1 MARPDEMHTMK
12 KTLSLV
18 TLLAAG
24 ATQAAG
30 FQIDTHSAR
39 STGMGNAAT
48 AVLDDSSAIYSNAA
62 NILGVKKLD
71 ITLGDTGILPSLK
84 FTPTGGTAQGQKL
97 TLSPPPHVFVV
108 YRPFEKAAFGLGA
121 YTPYGARSR
130 WMDDFVGRFK
140 GRESSLAAYY
150 INPTFAYQLHENF
163 RLGVGVDV
171 VRTTVE
177 LKRALNFVESEGGIH
192 LGGAAWGV
200 GFNAGLQAVLLPG
213 ELTAGLHYRSAVSTT
228 FKGKADFQNIPTEF
242 QSRLVDQRVEADVKF
257 PATLS
262 LGLAAT
268 PMEKLTVA
276 MDIQIVDW
284 ASFQALT
291 IEFPEHPEL
300 NNPVAKQWVAKAK
313 YHLGAEYG
321 MTPQLQLRAGFVVDL
336 SPSPAETLTPDLP
349 DADRYKFAVG
359 AGYAL
364 GNLRADLAYQLV
376 LLADTESKAPGIGGT
391 YSGSAHVLGV
401 TLGYSL

>member
-1 MARPDEMHTMK
+1 MK

-48 AVLDDSSAIYSNAA
+48 AALSDSSAIYSNAA
-62 NILGVKKLD
+62 NILGVKTLD
-71 ITLGDTGILPSLK
+71 ITLGDTGILPMLE

-130 WMDDFVGRFK
+130 WEDDFVGRFK

-150 INPTFAYQLHENF
+150 INPTFAYQVHEAI
-163 RLGVGVDV
+163 RLGVGVNV
-171 VRTTVE
+171 VRSTVE
-177 LKRALNFVESEGGIH
+177 LKRALNFLESEGAIH
-192 LGGAAWGV
+192 LGGGAWGV
-200 GFNAGLQAVLLPG
+200 GFNAGLQAELLPG
-213 ELTAGLHYRSAVSTT
+213 ELSVGVHYRSAVSTT
-228 FKGKADFQNIPTEF
+228 FKGSADFQNVPLELER
-242 QSRLVDQRVEADVKF
+242 RLIDQPVEADVKF

-262 LGLAAT
+262 LGLAVT
-268 PMEKLTVA
+268 PLERLTLA
-276 MDIQIVDW
+276 LDIQLVDW

-291 IEFPEHPEL
+291 IEFPENPSL
-300 NNPVAKQWVAKAK
+300 NNPVAKKWVAKAK
-313 YHLGAEYG
+313 YHVGAEYG
-321 MTPQLQLRAGFVVDL
+321 LTPDLQLRAGFVADL

-349 DADRYKFAVG
+349 DADRYKFSIG

-364 GNLRADLAYQLV
+364 GRLRADAAYQLV
-376 LLADTESKAPGIGGT
+376 LLADTESLAPGMDGT

-401 TLGYSL
+401 TLGYSM

>member
-1 MARPDEMHTMK
+1 MK

-48 AVLDDSSAIYSNAA
+48 AILDDSSAIYSNAA

-71 ITLGDTGILPSLK
+71 ITVGDTGILPFMK
-84 FTPTGGTAQGQKL
+84 FTPTDGEAQGQKM

-121 YTPYGARSR
+121 YTAFGARSR
-130 WMDDFVGRFK
+130 WEDDFVGRFK

-150 INPTFAYQLHENF
+150 INPTFAYQLHEYF
-163 RLGVGVDV
+163 RVGVGVDV

-177 LKRALNFVESEGGIH
+177 LKRAMNFVESEGAVH
-192 LGGAAWGV
+192 LGGSAWGV
-200 GFNAGLQAVLLPG
+200 GYNVGFQAVVMPG
-213 ELTAGLHYRSAVSTT
+213 ELTVGLHYRSAVSTT
-228 FKGKADFQNIPTEF
+228 YEGNADFQNIPEAF
-242 QSRLVDQRVEADVKF
+242 QARLLDQRVEADVQF
-257 PATLS
+257 PRTLS
-262 LGLAAT
+262 LGLAAV

-276 MDIQIVDW
+276 FDIQMVDW
-284 ASFQALT
+284 ASMKELT
-291 IEFPEHPEL
+291 IEFPGNPSL
-300 NNPVAKQWVAKAK
+300 NNPVEKRWVAKAK
-313 YHLGAEYG
+313 FHLGAEY
-321 MTPQLQLRAGFVVDL
+321 TLNPQLQLRGGIVADL
-336 SPSPAETLTPDLP
+336 SPSPEETLTPDLP
-349 DADRYKFAVG
+349 DADRYKLSLG
-359 AGYAL
+359 AGYSF
-364 GNLRADLAYQLV
+364 GNLRADAAYQFV
-376 LLADTESKAPGIGGT
+376 LLASTDSKGAGMDGT
-391 YSGSAHVLGV
+391 YSGTAHVLGV

>member
-1 MARPDEMHTMK
+1 MK

-39 STGMGNAAT
+39 STGMGNAST
-48 AVLDDSSAIYSNAA
+48 AALDDSSAIYSNAA

-71 ITLGDTGILPSLK
+71 ITVGDTGILPFLE
-84 FTPTGGTAQGQKL
+84 FTPTGGAAQGQKL

-130 WMDDFVGRFK
+130 WEDGFVGRFK

-150 INPTFAYQLHENF
+150 INPTFAYQVHESI
-163 RLGVGVDV
+163 RLGVGVDI
-171 VRTTVE
+171 VRSTVE
-177 LKRALNFVESEGGIH
+177 LKRSLNFIQSEGAIH
-192 LGGAAWGV
+192 LGGGAWGV
-200 GFNAGLQAVLLPG
+200 GFNAGLQAVLLPD
-213 ELTAGLHYRSAVSTT
+213 ELTLGVHYRSAVSTT
-228 FKGKADFQNIPTEF
+228 FKGSADFQNIPAEF
-242 QSRLVDQRVEADVKF
+242 ERRLVDQDVKADVKF
-257 PATLS
+257 PATLA
-262 LGLAAT
+262 LGLAFT
-268 PMEKLTVA
+268 PMERLTVA
-276 MDIQIVDW
+276 MDVQLVDW
-284 ASFQALT
+284 ASFQSLT
-291 IEFPEHPEL
+291 IQFPENPEL

-321 MTPQLQLRAGFVVDL
+321 LTQAVQLRAGFVVDL

-349 DADRYKFAVG
+349 DADRYKFSLG
-359 AGYAL
+359 AGYTL
-364 GNLRADLAYQLV
+364 GRLRADAAYQLV
-376 LLADTESKAPGIGGT
+376 ILADTESVAPGMDGT

-401 TLGYSL
+401 TLGYSM

>member
-1 MARPDEMHTMK
+1 MK

-24 ATQAAG
+24 ASQAAG
-30 FQIDTHSAR
+30 FQIDTQSAR
-39 STGMGNAAT
+39 ATGMGNAST
-48 AVLDDSSAIYSNAA
+48 AMLDDSSAIYSNAA

-71 ITLGDTGILPSLK
+71 ITIGDTGILPSIE
-84 FTPTGGTAQGQKL
+84 FTPTGGTAQGQKM

-130 WMDDFVGRFK
+130 WVDGFVGRFK
-140 GRESSLAAYY
+140 GRESSLASYY
-150 INPTFAYQLHENF
+150 INPTFAYQVHENI

-171 VRTTVE
+171 VRSTVE
-177 LKRALNFVESEGGIH
+177 LKRSLNFIQSEGAVH
-192 LGGAAWGV
+192 LGGGAWGV
-200 GFNAGLQAVLLPG
+200 GFNAGLQAEVLPDD
-213 ELTAGLHYRSAVSTT
+213 ELTVGVHYRSAVATT
-228 FKGKADFQNIPTEF
+228 FKGSADFQNVPLEF
-242 QSRLVDQRVEADVKF
+242 QNRLVDQDVEADVKF

-262 LGLAAT
+262 LGLAGK
-268 PMEKLTVA
+268 PMENLTLA
-276 MDIQIVDW
+276 LDIQLVDW
-284 ASFQALT
+284 ASFQELT
-291 IEFPEHPEL
+291 IQFPGNPAL
-300 NNPVAKQWVAKAK
+300 NNPVAKKWVAKAK

-321 MTPQLQLRAGFVVDL
+321 LSPELQLRAGLVADL

-349 DADRYKFAVG
+349 DADRYKFTVG

-364 GNLRADLAYQLV
+364 GKLRADAAYQFV
-376 LLADTESKAPGIGGT
+376 LLAETESEAPGIEGT
-391 YSGSAHVLGV
+391 YSGTAHVFGV

>member
-1 MARPDEMHTMK
+1 MK

-30 FQIDTHSAR
+30 FQIDTQSAR
-39 STGMGNAAT
+39 STGMGNAST
-48 AVLDDSSAIYSNAA
+48 AALDDSSAIYSNAA

-71 ITLGDTGILPSLK
+71 ITVGDTGILPFIE
-84 FTPTGGTAQGQKL
+84 FTPTDGAAQGQKM

-130 WMDDFVGRFK
+130 WEDDFVGRFK

-150 INPTFAYQLHENF
+150 INPTFAYQLHEYF

-177 LKRALNFVESEGGIH
+177 LKRSINFVESEGGVH

-200 GFNAGLQAVLLPG
+200 GFNAGFQAVLLPG
-213 ELTAGLHYRSAVSTT
+213 ELTAGVHYRSAVST
-228 FKGKADFQNIPTEF
+228 KYEGLADFQNIPQQF
-242 QSRLVDQRVEADVKF
+242 QARMLDQRVEADVKF

-268 PMEKLTVA
+268 PMENLTLAFDVQ
-276 MDIQIVDW
+276 MVDW
-284 ASFQALT
+284 ASMKELT
-291 IEFPEHPEL
+291 IQFPDNPAL
-300 NNPVAKQWVAKAK
+300 NNPVEKRWVAKAK
-313 YHLGAEYG
+313 YHLGAEY
-321 MTPQLQLRAGFVVDL
+321 TLRPELQVRAGFVVDL

-349 DADRYKFAVG
+349 DADRYKFSLG
-359 AGYAL
+359 AGYAM
-364 GNLRADLAYQLV
+364 GNLRADAAYQLV
-376 LLADTESKAPGIGGT
+376 LLASTESTGAGLDGT
-391 YSGSAHVLGV
+391 YSGTAHVLGV